1 MPIISGEETNEGS
14 RLSFLA
20 PIGSSDPNKPLKRM
34 PRIKVTL
41 LVKTTSHKP

>member
-20 PIGSSDPNKPLKRM
+20 PIGNSDPNNPLKRI

-41 LVKTTSHKP
+41 LAKTASHKP